1 MKCLDTDL
9 LVAILRGDAEA
20 EEKMRQLDEDGRNA
34 TTSVNAFE
42 IFYGAYKSK
51 NRVTNIEG
59 TKRLLSRLDVL
70 SLDVGAAEKAGNFF
84 ADLELE
90 PPLPIRRHMD
100 LRLVVAQD
108 LDVSARRGLLIGI
121 DDLAGEREGCG
132 LEHQGWQF
140 NPRRG

>member
-51 NRVTNIEG
+51 KRMTNIEG

-70 SLDVGAAEKAGNFF
+70 SLNVEAAEKAGNFF

-90 PPLPIRRHMD
+90 GLQVEFRD
-100 LRLVVAQD
+100 VLVAASSLENQLALVTRNKKHYSRI
-108 LDVSARRGLLIGI
+108 VGLTV
-121 DDLAGEREGCG
+121 EP
-132 LEHQGWQF
+132 W
-140 NPRRG
+140 

>member
-20 EEKMRQLDEDGRNA
+20 EEKMRQLDEEGRNA
-34 TTSVNAFE
+34 TTSINAFE

-90 PPLPIRRHMD
+90 GLQVEFRD
-100 LRLVVAQD
+100 VLVAASSLENHLALVTRNKKHYSRI
-108 LDVSARRGLLIGI
+108 VGLTV
-121 DDLAGEREGCG
+121 EP
-132 LEHQGWQF
+132 W
-140 NPRRG
+140 

>member
-34 TTSVNAFE
+34 TTSINAFE

-51 NRVTNIEG
+51 KRMTNIEG

-70 SLDVGAAEKAGNFF
+70 SLNVEAAEKAGNFF

-90 PPLPIRRHMD
+90 GLQVEFRDVLVAASSLENHLALVTRNKRHYS
-100 LRLVVAQD
+100 RIV
-108 LDVSARRGLLIGI
+108 GLNV
-121 DDLAGEREGCG
+121 ES
-132 LEHQGWQF
+132 W
-140 NPRRG
+140 